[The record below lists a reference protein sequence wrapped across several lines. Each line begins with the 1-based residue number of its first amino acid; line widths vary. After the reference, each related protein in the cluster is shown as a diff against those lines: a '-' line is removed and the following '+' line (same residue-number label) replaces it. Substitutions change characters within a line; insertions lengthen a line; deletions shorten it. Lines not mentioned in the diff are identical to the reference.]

1 MQVMCSNNIKAT
13 LFDSG
18 KVLNESRTGHWF
30 MPPKFFEY
38 VDKKIFESVNKKKI
52 STAFKKAKE
61 YINSEKLIKT
71 IDVELKKF
79 IKFYEIFASEI
90 PELNL
95 TNEDIKNIAY
105 DLVYN
110 TKKYEFYN
118 DALQVISDLNGEY
131 KLGIVSDAWPSLKN
145 VFKDAGVYGYFDTF
159 IIFININF

>member
-1 MQVMCSNNIKAT
+1 MNQGQVIGLCHLNFLNT
-13 LFDSG
+13 LI
-18 KVLNESRTGHWF
+18 
-30 MPPKFFEY
+30 
-38 VDKKIFESVNKKKI
+38 KKIFESVNKKKI

-131 KLGIVSDAWPSLKN
+131 KLGIVSDACPSLKN
-145 VFKDAGVYGYFDTF
+145 VFNDAGVYGYFDTF
-159 IIFININF
+159 II